1 MNRFDFHGHHVL
13 LSADGVVF
21 LTETST
27 LVAADLHLGK
37 SAVFRA
43 NGLPVPEGDTSR
55 DLQRLEQLAAEHQA
69 AEIVIAGDLFHG
81 TAGITPEI
89 THELDAFIRR
99 IGIPFLLTGGNHD
112 AKIATLPC
120 GLVSEPFMDRAGVRI
135 LHDPADSSDPS
146 VLHLAGHWHPVAKI
160 RDGKRT
166 TLRLPCFLLR
176 KNLLVLPSFGSFTGG
191 AVVPDEAGDRLFVAL
206 RDRVVE
212 LPPELRG
219 KNG

>member
-1 MNRFDFHGHHVL
+1 MNRYDFHGHPLL
-13 LSADGVVF
+13 LSAEGAVF

-27 LVAADLHLGK
+27 LIAADLHLGK

-43 NGLPVPEGDTSR
+43 NGLPVPEGDTLR
-55 DLQRLEQLAAEHQA
+55 DLQRLEQLAAQHQA

-81 TAGITPEI
+81 ASGIVPEI
-89 THELDAFIRR
+89 TGELAAFIGR

-112 AKIATLPC
+112 AKISTLPC
-120 GLVSEPFMDRAGVRI
+120 GLVSEPFIDRAGIRI
-135 LHDPADSSDPS
+135 LHDPADVSDS
-146 VLHLAGHWHPVAKI
+146 GALHLAGHWHPVAKI

-176 KNLLVLPSFGSFTGG
+176 ENLLVLPSFGSFTGG
-191 AVVPDEAGDRLFVAL
+191 AVIPEQQGDRVFVAL

-212 LPPELRG
+212 LPEELRG
-219 KNG
+219 KN